1 MEYNLLLK
9 MYDYHVQLF
18 IDGKI
23 CLEMFQEIEIEYE
36 KRKKLFTINL
46 N

>member
-1 MEYNLLLK
+1 MEYNLLLR
-9 MYDYHVQLF
+9 MYDYHCNLF

-23 CLEMFQEIEIEYE
+23 CLEMFQAIEAEYI

>member
-1 MEYNLLLK
+1 MEHNLLLK
-9 MYDYHVQLF
+9 MYDYHCNLF

-23 CLEMFQEIEIEYE
+23 CLEMFQAIETEYI

>member
-1 MEYNLLLK
+1 MEHNLLLK
-9 MYDYHVQLF
+9 LYDKQCNLF

-23 CLEMFQEIEIEYE
+23 PLQMFLEIETEYL
-36 KRKKLFTINL
+36 RRYQLFIINL

>member
-1 MEYNLLLK
+1 MEYNLLLSK
-9 MYDYHVQLF
+9 YDYHCNLF

-23 CLEMFQEIEIEYE
+23 PLEIFLLIEIEYL
-36 KRKKLFTINL
+36 KRYKLLIINL

>member
-1 MEYNLLLK
+1 MECNLLLK

-18 IDGKI
+18 IDRKI
-23 CLEMFQEIEIEYE
+23 CLEMFQAIEIEYE
-36 KRKKLFTINL
+36 KRKKLFTYNL

>member
-1 MEYNLLLK
+1 MQYNLLLPI
-9 MYDYHVQLF
+9 YDYHCNLF

-23 CLEMFQEIEIEYE
+23 CYEYFTAIENEYV
-36 KRKKLFTINL
+36 KRYKLFIVCL

>member
-36 KRKKLFTINL
+36 KRKKLFTVNL

>member
-1 MEYNLLLK
+1 MEYNLLLR
-9 MYDYHVQLF
+9 MYDYHCNLF

-23 CLEMFQEIEIEYE
+23 CLEMFQAIEIEYL
-36 KRKKLFTINL
+36 KRYKLFIINL